1 MSLVVLMNAYRFK
14 GIGKRPLNRQKQ
26 RAKRFQIRM
35 RHGRHDDH

>member
-26 RAKRFQIRM
+26 IRM
-35 RHGRHDDH
+35 RHGRHDDN